1 MNREYYATTKRYIR
15 NGPMPRTTRERI
27 EIVVEVS
34 KLFKVKKLLIT
45 EPESVMFVWHSLDL
59 E

>member
-1 MNREYYATTKRYIR
+1 
-15 NGPMPRTTRERI
+15 MPRTTRERI